1 MIERRLLLTAAV
13 AAFGA
18 AGLPR
23 RGRAEPEWPNKPLR
37 FIVGF
42 SAGST
47 PDLIARTIS
56 DPLSQLIGQ
65 PVVVEDKPGASGN
78 IAAAMVAEAHDEHTV
93 GVMINAN
100 LTIAHILNPD
110 VAYDPA
116 HDLAPICLV
125 GTTPFVLAISPKWAK
140 EKAGL
145 DQLRAAGSKLNYGS
159 VGIGS
164 MAHLG
169 MELLTDKLGIKPTHV
184 PYPGNPKV
192 LAALAANEIDLAFV
206 PAGIAMQQVKAGT
219 IGALAIASAK
229 RSELAPGVPT
239 LGELGVQGVELEGW
253 VAIAVSARMAEA
265 HRKKLETLVLK
276 VLNTPDVR
284 KRLAQQGWDVAA
296 TPSAIFTHRLE
307 TETAMLSKIIKAQ
320 NIHVN

>member
-18 AGLPR
+18 GALPV

-56 DPLSQLIGQ
+56 DPLSQRIGQ

-78 IAAAMVAEAHDEHTV
+78 IAAAMVAESHDEHTV

-116 HDLAPICLV
+116 RDLAPICLV
-125 GTTPFVLAISPKWAK
+125 GTTPFVLAVSPKWA
-140 EKAGL
+140 KAGL

-219 IGALAIASAK
+219 IGAIAIASAK

-239 LGELGVQGVELEGW
+239 LAELGVQGVEIEGW
-253 VAIAVSARMAEA
+253 VAIAVPARMVEA
-265 HRKKLETLVLK
+265 HRRKLETLVLE

-296 TPSAIFTHRLE
+296 MPSAAFAQRLE
-307 TETAMLSKIIKAQ
+307 SETAMLSKIIKAQ

>member
-1 MIERRLLLTAAV
+1 MIERRLLLTAA
-13 AAFGA
+13 AAALGTA
-18 AGLPR
+18 SLPV
-23 RGRAEPEWPNKPLR
+23 RGRAEPAWPSKPLR
-37 FIVGF
+37 VIVGF

-47 PDLIARTIS
+47 PDLIARTIG

-93 GVMINAN
+93 GAMINLN

-110 VAYDPA
+110 LAYDPRR
-116 HDLAPICLV
+116 DLAPICLV

-140 EKAGL
+140 QKAGL

-169 MELLTDKLGIKPTHV
+169 MELLADKLGIKPTHV

-192 LAALAANEIDLAFV
+192 LAALAANEIDLAFI
-206 PAGIAMQQVKAGT
+206 PAGITMQQVRAGT
-219 IGALAIASAK
+219 VGALAIASAK

-239 LGELGVQGVELEGW
+239 LAELGVPDVEIEGW
-253 VAIAVSARMAEA
+253 VAIAVSAHMAEA
-265 HRKKLETLVLK
+265 HRKKLETLTLE
-276 VLNTPDVR
+276 VLNTPEVR
-284 KRLAQQGWDVAA
+284 KQLTRQGWDVAA
-296 TPSAIFTHRLE
+296 MPSAAFTHRLE
-307 TETAMLSKIIKAQ
+307 AETAMLSRIIKAQ

>member
-18 AGLPR
+18 GALPI

-47 PDLIARTIS
+47 PDLIARTIG
-56 DPLSQLIGQ
+56 DPLSPLVGQ

-78 IAAAMVAEAHDEHTV
+78 IAAAMVAESHDEHTV

-110 VAYDPA
+110 VPYDPA
-116 HDLAPICLV
+116 RDLAPICLV
-125 GTTPFVLAISPKWAK
+125 GTTPFVLAIGPKWAK

-239 LGELGVQGVELEGW
+239 LEELGVQGVEIEGW
-253 VAIAVSARMAEA
+253 VAIAVPARMAEA
-265 HRKKLETLVLK
+265 HRHKLEKLVLE
-276 VLNTPDVR
+276 VLDTPDVR

-296 TPSAIFTHRLE
+296 MPSAAFAHRLE
-307 TETAMLSKIIKAQ
+307 SETAMLSKIIKAQ

>member
-1 MIERRLLLTAAV
+1 MIDRRLLLTAAT

-18 AGLPR
+18 TVLPT
-23 RGRAEPEWPNKPLR
+23 RGRAEPDWPSKPVR

-47 PDLIARTIS
+47 PDLIARTIGE
-56 DPLSQLIGQ
+56 PLSQLAGQ
-65 PVVVEDKPGASGN
+65 PIVVENKPGASGN
-78 IAAAMVAEAHDEHTV
+78 IAADVVAKAHDEHTV

-100 LTIAHILNPD
+100 LTIAHILNPSIT
-110 VAYDPA
+110 YDPH
-116 HDLAPICLV
+116 HDLAPICMV
-125 GTTPFVLAISPKWAK
+125 GTTPFVLVTSPKWAK
-140 EKAGL
+140 SGL

-169 MELLTDKLGIKPTHV
+169 MEILTSKLGIKPTHV

-192 LAALAANEIDLAFV
+192 LQALMANEIDLAFV
-206 PAGIAMQQVKAGT
+206 PAGIAMQQVKSGNV
-219 IGALAIASAK
+219 GALAIASAK

-239 LGELGVQGVELEGW
+239 LAELGVPGIEIEGW
-253 VAIAVSARMAEA
+253 VAVAVPATMEEA
-265 HRKKLETLVLK
+265 HRKKLEALVLK
-276 VLNTPDVR
+276 VLGSPEVR
-284 KRLAQQGWDVAA
+284 KQLTQQGWDVVAM
-296 TPSAIFTHRLE
+296 PSEAFTRRIE

>member
-1 MIERRLLLTAAV
+1 MIERRLLLTTAV
-13 AAFGA
+13 AAF
-18 AGLPR
+18 AGLPAR
-23 RGRAEPEWPNKPLR
+23 ARAEPEWPNKPLR

-47 PDLIARTIS
+47 PDLIARTIG
-56 DPLSQLIGQ
+56 DPLSQLVGQ

-78 IAAAMVAEAHDEHTV
+78 IAATMVAEAHDEHTV
-93 GVMINAN
+93 GVMINVN

-110 VAYDPA
+110 LAYDPA
-116 HDLAPICLV
+116 RDLVPICLV
-125 GTTPFVLAISPKWAK
+125 GTTPFVLATSPKWAK

-169 MELLTDKLGIKPTHV
+169 MELLTDQLGIEPTHV

-206 PAGIAMQQVKAGT
+206 PAGIAMQQVKGGT
-219 IGALAIASAK
+219 IGALAIASAR
-229 RSELAPGVPT
+229 RSELAPGMPT
-239 LGELGVQGVELEGW
+239 LGELGVKGVEIEGW
-253 VAIAVSARMAEA
+253 VAIAVPARMAEA
-265 HRKKLETLVLK
+265 HRKKLETLALE

-284 KRLAQQGWDVAA
+284 KKLAQQGWDVAA
-296 TPSAIFTHRLE
+296 TPSAAFAQRLR
-307 TETAMLSKIIKAQ
+307 TETAMLSRIIKAQ